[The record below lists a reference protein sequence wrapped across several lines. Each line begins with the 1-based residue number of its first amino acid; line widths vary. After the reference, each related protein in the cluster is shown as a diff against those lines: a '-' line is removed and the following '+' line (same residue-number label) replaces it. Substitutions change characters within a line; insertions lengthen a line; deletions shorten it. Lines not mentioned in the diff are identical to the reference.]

1 LRTYDFYFG
10 KGLAKTMKVEK
21 IEGITILATDERLDN
36 FDGPKLKE
44 AAEKLAQESGLRLVL
59 DIAKTRFIDST
70 GLHTLLS
77 LRKIMTMNQGEIK
90 IASPTRRVLE
100 TFELTRLDRLFEIY
114 DSVES
119 AVNSLNRDMLQAQ
132 KHA

>member
-1 LRTYDFYFG
+1 
-10 KGLAKTMKVEK
+10 MKVEK

>member
-1 LRTYDFYFG
+1 
-10 KGLAKTMKVEK
+10 MKVEK

-100 TFELTRLDRLFEIY
+100 TFELTRLDRIFEIH

-119 AVNSLNRDMLQAQ
+119 AVNSLNRDIPQAESLSDNRMLPMNFYQFFC
-132 KHA
+132 